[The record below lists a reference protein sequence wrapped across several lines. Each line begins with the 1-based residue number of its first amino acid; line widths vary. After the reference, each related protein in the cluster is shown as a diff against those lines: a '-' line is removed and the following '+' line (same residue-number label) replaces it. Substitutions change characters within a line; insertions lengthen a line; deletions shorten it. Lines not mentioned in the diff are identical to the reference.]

1 MKHFPDLPPLDW
13 VWRVNSTWFV
23 NGKLNEHAVDW
34 LNHLAT
40 LDDGRLIPSCEIA
53 RTMCGMRKRLDD
65 PKPWFY
71 AGLFS
76 LATADEARR
85 FLACHRI
92 TKAAIPAM
100 EDDEDV
106 RLWMDR
112 VGPETRELLVRLRQ
126 GIAQVRKK
134 QLP

>member
-13 VWRVNSTWFV
+13 VWRINSTWLV
-23 NGKLNEHAVDW
+23 HGGLNEHAVAW

-40 LDDGRLIPSCEIA
+40 LDDDRLIPSCEHA
-53 RTMCGMRKRLDD
+53 RAMCALREHDDD

-76 LATADEARR
+76 LATADEARH
-85 FLACHRI
+85 FLATHRV

-100 EDDEDV
+100 EDDAEV
-106 RLWMDR
+106 KLWLDR
-112 VGPETRELLVRLRQ
+112 VGPETRDLIARLRQ
-126 GIAQVRKK
+126 AIAQIR
-134 QLP
+134 QSQAA